1 MDTLIHR
8 IVIYPL
14 DSVIRPL
21 LVQLGPGPFL
31 LLAADNTNVN
41 EETLDGKNNSCDIH
55 ACISETAEYIAAE
68 VLAEADEYST
78 VVPKTK
84 HLAPIT
90 RKLDNAIHWIK
101 LYTVD
106 TLIHRIVIYPLD
118 SVIRPLL
125 VQLGP
130 GPFLLLAA
138 DNTNVNEE
146 TLDGKNN
153 SCDIHACISETAEYI
168 NQNHP
173 RSNWPTTMTRN
184 YPYRQG
190 EARDLRAKR
199 VLCI

>member
-1 MDTLIHR
+1 MGHCCSYNELRATDT
-8 IVIYPL
+8 
-14 DSVIRPL
+14 S
-21 LVQLGPGPFL
+21 
-31 LLAADNTNVN
+31 
-41 EETLDGKNNSCDIH
+41 
-55 ACISETAEYIAAE
+55 IAAE
-68 VLAEADEYST
+68 VLAEADEYGT

-106 TLIHRIVIYPLD
+106 TLIHRRAIYPLD

-146 TLDGKNN
+146 SLDGKNN
-153 SCDIHACISETAEYI
+153 SCDIHGCISETAEYM
-168 NQNHP
+168 NQNHL
-173 RSNWPTTMTRN
+173 RSNWQTTMTGN

-190 EARDLRAKR
+190 EGFTS
-199 VLCI
+199 